1 MYNFG
6 SIPFF
11 ASNNNL
17 IDKNPS
23 GMPSCYVNPTIIGRT
38 IVGSRVSVSVG
49 SWTNTPS
56 RFNYKW
62 YINREFISDFETFDI
77 DERFVGMYIKC
88 VIIAENYYGLSAAST
103 ASALITEY

>member
-17 IDKNPS
+17 VEKNPS
-23 GMPSCYVNPTIIGRT
+23 GVPSCYVSPTIIGRT
-38 IVGSRVSVSVG
+38 NVGSIVSVRVG

-56 RFNYKW
+56 RFDYKW
-62 YINREFISDFETFDI
+62 YIDNSFTSDLETFEI
-77 DERFVGMYIKC
+77 DERFLGMYVKC
-88 VIIAENYYGLSAAST
+88 VITASNNYGLSVAST
-103 ASALITEY
+103 ASVLITEY